1 MRVGSNALELELNEA
16 IVELGRTDFLL
27 ANFDLQALF
36 VESLGKYYSED
47 VALWLQDKL
56 TEGKLASFRRMAD
69 ALEPI
74 HTLLEM
80 GMASIDRFRLTS
92 TCLSRQGEHA
102 ADWELVLGGTYSTG
116 VPIRWRTNRVWK
128 EGIVVAEFIR
138 SLP

>member
-1 MRVGSNALELELNEA
+1 MRVSSNSLELELNEA
-16 IVELGRTDFLL
+16 IVELRRTDFLL

-36 VESLGKYYSED
+36 VESVGKYYSED
-47 VALWLQDKL
+47 VALLLQDKL

-69 ALEPI
+69 AVDPI

-80 GMASIDRFRLTS
+80 GMASIDKFRLTS
-92 TCLSRQGEHA
+92 TYLSRQGEHT
-102 ADWELVLGGTYSTG
+102 ADWELVLGGTYSTR

>member
-1 MRVGSNALELELNEA
+1 MRVSSNSLELELNEA
-16 IVELGRTDFLL
+16 IVELRHTDFLL

-36 VESLGKYYSED
+36 VESVGKYYSED

-69 ALEPI
+69 AVDPI

-80 GMASIDRFRLTS
+80 GMASIDKFRLTS
-92 TCLSRQGEHA
+92 TYLSPQGEHT

>member
-1 MRVGSNALELELNEA
+1 MRVGSNALELDLNEA

-69 ALEPI
+69 AVEPI

-80 GMASIDRFRLTS
+80 GMASIDRVPVDIDLPESARRTRCRLGSSAWRNVFNGAFRS
-92 TCLSRQGEHA
+92 A
-102 ADWELVLGGTYSTG
+102 GG
-116 VPIRWRTNRVWK
+116 PIVSGRK
-128 EGIVVAEFIR
+128 E
-138 SLP
+138 SL

>member
-36 VESLGKYYSED
+36 VKSLGKYYSED

-80 GMASIDRFRLTS
+80 GMASIDKFQLTS
-92 TCLSRQGEHA
+92 TCLSRQREHA

>member
-69 ALEPI
+69 QSTRS
-74 HTLLEM
+74 TLCSKWVWHP
-80 GMASIDRFRLTS
+80 SIS
-92 TCLSRQGEHA
+92 SG
-102 ADWELVLGGTYSTG
+102 
-116 VPIRWRTNRVWK
+116 
-128 EGIVVAEFIR
+128 
-138 SLP
+138 

>member
-1 MRVGSNALELELNEA
+1 MRVGSNALEFELNEA

-36 VESLGKYYSED
+36 VESLGKYYSEN

-56 TEGKLASFRRMAD
+56 TQGKLASFRRMVETLD
-69 ALEPI
+69 PI

-80 GMASIDRFRLTS
+80 GMASIDKFQLTS
-92 TCLSRQGEHA
+92 TCLSRQGEHT
-102 ADWELVLGGTYSTG
+102 ADWEFVLGGTHSTG